1 MPDLVYTGP
10 TALFLYDERPM
21 LFAGARPGAVHR
33 TRRHAGPST
42 AARPRQEG
50 HRTSPQAPRRHG
62 VTVAT
67 PLPAAVDVR
76 ASHTPTSTDGE
87 LRRFPTRMY
96 DGAKGDDVLAADL
109 AVLTPGK
116 SHAAAAQWGWLVL
129 RYTDFCIGPGGVDS
143 RIVARRA
150 NRRWSGIPHYRDPGV
165 WTFHPQLI

>member
-1 MPDLVYTGP
+1 MPARGLV
-10 TALFLYDERPM
+10 
-21 LFAGARPGAVHR
+21 
-33 TRRHAGPST
+33 PST
-42 AARPRQEG
+42 GRAGTRDRLLLRARDRKGTER
-50 HRTSPQAPRRHG
+50 HRRCHG

-67 PLPAAVDVR
+67 PLQAAVDVR

-109 AVLTPGK
+109 AALTPGK
-116 SHAAAAQWGWLVL
+116 AHAAAAQWGWLVL